1 MNKKIIIAIL
11 CLLSIITIYFSTG
24 LKTITA
30 YPEQPYRLTVLLMPL
45 DSRPACTNFV
55 VALGKIANIKVIV
68 PPSELLDNYQQ
79 PGNKQ
84 ALINWLQ
91 QQSSSADYAIISTDM
106 LIHGG
111 LLNSRLASGSVTD
124 EDNAIIALQNLHN
137 TNPALKLFVFNIIP
151 RLWLPDNNSV
161 YQQQILEYS
170 KLKDKAQQTKS
181 ETDLISLQKLEQT
194 IPSDIINSYN
204 ALFERNY
211 QLNLKLLQL
220 LENKVISSLVIG
232 QDDGQQY
239 GISNIIKQK
248 LYLAVETLT
257 TKDNVNI
264 TRGTDEVALSM
275 LGQII
280 GKNTPLKVKVTI
292 VLISLCRICLIQL
305 IKQFKKNLK
314 SQISKE
320 LTMITRLTL
329 FCLLILAPVIIK
341 LSKNKVLLK

>member
-11 CLLSIITIYFSTG
+11 CLLSMITIYFSTG

-91 QQSSSADYAIISTDM
+91 QESSSADYAIISTDM

-181 ETDLISLQKLEQT
+181 ESDLISLQKLEQT
-194 IPSDIINSYN
+194 IPSDIINS
-204 ALFERNY
+204 
-211 QLNLKLLQL
+211 
-220 LENKVISSLVIG
+220 
-232 QDDGQQY
+232 
-239 GISNIIKQK
+239 
-248 LYLAVETLT
+248 
-257 TKDNVNI
+257 
-264 TRGTDEVALSM
+264 
-275 LGQII
+275 
-280 GKNTPLKVKVTI
+280 
-292 VLISLCRICLIQL
+292 
-305 IKQFKKNLK
+305 
-314 SQISKE
+314 
-320 LTMITRLTL
+320 
-329 FCLLILAPVIIK
+329 
-341 LSKNKVLLK
+341 